1 MSAREQSPY
10 AGQTVKIRADVRGL
24 GGQEYRV
31 EDWWLNVAGES
42 WTSSMTP
49 AAFGYAARSAGS
61 TPLDDDVLYGKIDGL
76 GHLVHVSE
84 IEVPA

>member
-1 MSAREQSPY
+1 VSAREPSPL
-10 AGQTVKIRADVRGL
+10 AGQTVKIRAEVTGL

-31 EDWWLNVAGES
+31 EDWWINVAGES
-42 WTSSMTP
+42 WMFSGSP

-61 TPLDDDVLYGKIDGL
+61 TPIDDDVLYGKVGGF